1 MNPDLEDVKR
11 EVAAANRV
19 LANLGLAA
27 GMTAAL
33 GHASMRVPSETNHF
47 FVKGREYEFDAL
59 AIMEPDDMVM
69 CDTEGFLIKG
79 RAGLTQCSEVKI
91 HACIYKTHPRVQA
104 VVHVHPRYTILMSIL
119 TGSLKPMC
127 QEGAQLVRHTL
138 PIYPHVKTIQSDAE
152 GMEVANLLGD
162 HRAMLL
168 LGHGAVT
175 TGKSLSEAVMGMA
188 QLEEQ
193 ARLNYLAYCAQ
204 GKDYNCLSN
213 NLLDEMLNRTPLYE
227 HPHFKDVLGGRPPQR
242 DGIWNYQKRAAASRK
257 L

>member
-1 MNPDLEDVKR
+1 MNSDREDVKC

-19 LANLGLAA
+19 LANLGLAT
-27 GMTAAL
+27 GLRAAL
-33 GHASMRVPSETNHF
+33 GHASMRVPSEPNHF

-69 CDTEGFLIKG
+69 CDTEGFLIAG
-79 RAGLTQCSEVKI
+79 RTGLTQCSEVKI
-91 HACIYKTHPRVQA
+91 HACIYKTHPAIQA

-119 TGSLKPMC
+119 TRALKPMC
-127 QEGAQLVRHTL
+127 QEGAQLVRHRL
-138 PIYPHVKTIQSDAE
+138 PIYPHVKTIQTDAE

-162 HRAMLL
+162 SPAILL

-193 ARLNYLAYCAQ
+193 ARMNYLAYSAQ
-204 GKDYNCLSN
+204 GKDYVSLPDDLVGEMSN
-213 NLLDEMLNRTPLYE
+213 RSPLYE
-227 HPHFKDVLGGRPPQR
+227 QPHFKDVLKGRAPKR
-242 DGIWNYQKRAAASRK
+242 DGTWNYQKRAASK
-257 L
+257 GP